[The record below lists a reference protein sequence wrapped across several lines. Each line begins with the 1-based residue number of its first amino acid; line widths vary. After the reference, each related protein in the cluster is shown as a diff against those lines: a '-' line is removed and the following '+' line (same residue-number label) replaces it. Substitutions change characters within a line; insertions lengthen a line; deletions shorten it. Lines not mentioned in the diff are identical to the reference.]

1 MKKVFIRFENFDGWC
16 GIVDTAFQ
24 TVSLPHLQT
33 IEKKLMNRLIEKKSV
48 WLSVAFLLLF
58 GFSVTPENY
67 GQPVYSKPT
76 TPPTKPLLQ
85 PITVQPD
92 NKPAPSETPLVKKT
106 GSAMPS
112 AGAATGSAIKT
123 SIPILRD
130 TIIPGYSGIL
140 VEDLEGNIVVET
152 YSDYAFNPAS
162 NVKIATAYAVL
173 KTFGP
178 DFRFQT
184 QLWTDGAYEQE
195 TGTIHGNLYLSGRD
209 PIFNYEHAV
218 AISNELNRI
227 GIRTIKGDLVVS
239 DNFAMN
245 FNTSAL
251 RSSATL
257 SATMDAAKRPA
268 AATKAW
274 QTYLINSGKYNQA
287 QGVPSVSFSGAV
299 YVQPMPSNVKLL
311 FTHESAPMRE
321 ILKVTLCYSNN
332 FLSERLGDMLGGT
345 YAVTRIVQQNTGV
358 SPQEFYLQT
367 SSGLGIN
374 RVTPKAMMKLLRT
387 LRGELTRY
395 KMTFAD
401 IMPVAGVDK
410 GTLENRFDTDFA
422 TGSVVG
428 KTGTLG
434 NTDSGVSTLAGEIT
448 TRNGKLLFVIFN
460 QRGSVSRFRS
470 FQNNYVSLIQGQ
482 FGGAA
487 QTIYNPVALDVRL
500 AKSRIVYANN
510 RARVNE

>member
-1 MKKVFIRFENFDGWC
+1 MWYSDSSFPDGKPAASTN
-16 GIVDTAFQ
+16 DR
-24 TVSLPHLQT
+24 
-33 IEKKLMNRLIEKKSV
+33 EKKLMNRLTENKAL
-48 WLSVAFLLLF
+48 WLCVAFLLLF
-58 GFSVTPENY
+58 SLTPTTGY

-76 TPPTKPLLQ
+76 AAPTKPLLQ

-92 NKPAPSETPLVKKT
+92 GKAAPSATPLVKKT

-112 AGAATGSAIKT
+112 APLPSSVIKT
-123 SIPILRD
+123 SIPIIRD
-130 TIIPGYSGIL
+130 TAIPGYSGVL
-140 VEDLEGNIVVET
+140 VEDLEGNIVVES

-184 QLWTDGAYEQE
+184 QIWTDGAYEQE
-195 TGTIHGNLYLSGRD
+195 TGTIHGNLYVSGRD
-209 PIFNYEHAV
+209 PIFNYEHAM

-245 FNTSAL
+245 YNTSAS
-251 RSSATL
+251 RSSTTL
-257 SATMDAAKRPA
+257 STAMDAAKRPS

-274 QTYLINSGKYNQA
+274 QTYLINSNKLAQA
-287 QGVPSVSFSGAV
+287 QTIPSVSFTGAV

-321 ILKVTLCYSNN
+321 IVKVTMCYSNN
-332 FLSERLGDMLGGT
+332 FLAERLGDMLGGP
-345 YAVTRIVQQNTGV
+345 YAVARLVQQNAGV

-367 SSGLGIN
+367 SSGLGAN
-374 RVTPKAMMKLLRT
+374 RVTPKAMMKLLRI

-401 IMPVAGVDK
+401 IMPVAGIDK

-434 NTDSGVSTLAGEIT
+434 NTDSGVSTLAGEIN
-448 TRNGKLLFVIFN
+448 TRSKKLLFVIFN
-460 QRGSVSRFRS
+460 QRGSVNRFRS
-470 FQNNYVSLIQGQ
+470 FQNSYVSLIQGQ

-487 QTIYNPVALDVRL
+487 QMTYNPVALDVRL
-500 AKSRIVYANN
+500 ARSRIVHTDG